1 MSVMK
6 NIGAVL
12 LWMVVCADLFAQNG
26 SRMEGMNPSRT
37 NVSSASGP
45 VLQPAFDVIAAN
57 VWGSVKR
64 IGLDGSLI
72 LSDGATVSSYDTR
85 GRQRW
90 RENIMDVLNGGIAD
104 LAIAPSGVVYA
115 SSADALIALD
125 PDTGKPI
132 WPQPL
137 LTNSGNESGPLVV
150 DSNGTVYFH
159 TGSTL
164 SGIPEKLTAVNPD
177 GTRKWEHTG
186 HTGGG
191 VGRPVFSGDES
202 TAYLLE
208 PSVSVGGADTIVG
221 LSVISVEVLF
231 ETAC

>member
-1 MSVMK
+1 MK

-26 SRMEGMNPSRT
+26 PRMEGMNPSRT

-45 VLQPAFDVIAAN
+45 VLQPAFDVIASN

-125 PDTGKPI
+125 PPI
-132 WPQPL
+132 VARARDASSFQVRPM
-137 LTNSGNESGPLVV
+137 
-150 DSNGTVYFH
+150 
-159 TGSTL
+159 
-164 SGIPEKLTAVNPD
+164 
-177 GTRKWEHTG
+177 RG
-186 HTGGG
+186 HDDPWSLRD
-191 VGRPVFSGDES
+191 VARCDLDE
-202 TAYLLE
+202 
-208 PSVSVGGADTIVG
+208 
-221 LSVISVEVLF
+221 
-231 ETAC
+231 